1 MQKITPCLWFDDQG
15 EEAARYYVDIFRDGE
30 IGKVARYTEAGP
42 GKAGTAMTVTFKLFG
57 QDFMIINGGPLF
69 QFTPATSFVVD
80 CADQEEVDRYWDAL
94 SDGGKP
100 GQCGWIDDR
109 FGLSWQIVPAA
120 LGRLMSD
127 PDAAKVKRVTEV
139 MLGMGKL
146 VVSELEAASAG

>member
-15 EEAARYYVDIFRDGE
+15 EEAARFYVDTFRDGE
-30 IGKVARYTEAGP
+30 MGKVARYTEAGP
-42 GKAGTAMTVTFKLFG
+42 GKPGTAMTVTFKLFG
-57 QDFMIINGGPLF
+57 QDFMIINGGPIY
-69 QFTPATSFVVD
+69 QFTPAISLSVD

-100 GQCGWIDDR
+100 GQCGWIEDR

-127 PDAAKVKRVTEV
+127 PDAEKVKRVTET

-146 VVSELEAASAG
+146 IGSELEAAYAG